1 MTNHSLATRAVR
13 CGMVLSAAFFS
24 VVTILAAGSGRCATP
39 PTGMSLSRL
48 AAVEMAIRRNI
59 DVRNE
64 ALNAAMADTDAARSR
79 ALYDPLLSMS
89 ASRSVSSFPGETFGV
104 TTTNASVGVTQY
116 LPTGG
121 SIAVATQTGYTNA
134 DSDLTGVATK
144 SWQSAAGISISQPL
158 LKNAGKEATELSI
171 TLAATTRKDALER
184 FRMYVTETVI
194 AVITSYN
201 RLYSLR
207 QTLAS
212 RMAALGTLQNLLE
225 ETKKAKPGPK
235 QRLDVANVEYALS
248 QRRKELVDAERSVRD
263 QEASLRYLIG
273 METKSQ
279 IVPTDPPAR
288 DEPPETE
295 EQAVKMALELRPDLK
310 QLRLALKTSE
320 LQERVAR
327 HQSLPDLSVTASGG
341 FSGIAGAVGSTY
353 QQIGDGKGRYWS
365 AGMQLSV
372 PIGNTAASNDYRKSK
387 IRTEQAQNQI
397 RALEWK
403 IRNDVEADMRALISA
418 RLQLQTT
425 ERSHQYAEQRRTE
438 YQKHTRAG
446 ATSVQDVINAE
457 NDLTTARNAHQD
469 ATEAFAYAV
478 AKLWRDMGILLDH
491 QGVRV
496 DTSHPEVLTEA
507 TGTTATSVAAASPP
521 APAASSTPALS
532 GGGPANAHQGTPV
545 AGVVKPA
552 LPDPAPRRSP
562 APPVATNGAMPK
574 GEVAVKGGSGAG
586 GAGPYTLVVGEYVG
600 KESLADARKK
610 ITSAGFSPLV
620 KPGPKKKASMIR
632 LLVGQFPD
640 QKSAGR
646 ALGRL
651 RSATADCFILM
662 DENRAYRLYAG
673 TYRDEKG
680 ALQEQ
685 ERLAARGVR
694 VTRERAEI
702 AVPTRL
708 LTVGS
713 YPTREAA
720 LKGAARLE
728 GLGVTSVV
736 TGSL

>member
-1 MTNHSLATRAVR
+1 MNYHSQARRAVR
-13 CGMVLSAAFFS
+13 RGVLLYAALIPA
-24 VVTILAAGSGRCATP
+24 VTILAAGNGRCATP
-39 PTGMSLSRL
+39 PGGMSLSRS
-48 AAVEMAIRRNI
+48 AAVENAIRKNI

-64 ALNAAMADTDAARSR
+64 ALNAAMADADAARSR
-79 ALYDPLLSMS
+79 ALYDPLLSTS

-104 TTTNASVGVTQY
+104 TSTNASVGVTQY

-134 DSDLTGVATK
+134 DSELTGVPTK
-144 SWQSAAGISISQPL
+144 NWQSAAGISISQPL
-158 LKNAGKEATELSI
+158 LKNAGKETTELNI
-171 TLAATTRKDALER
+171 TLAATTRKDSLER

-207 QTLAS
+207 QTLET
-212 RMAALGTLQNLLE
+212 RMAALGTLQNLLD

-248 QRRKELVDAERSVRD
+248 QRRKELVDAERNVRD

-273 METKSQ
+273 MEAKTH
-279 IVPTDPPAR
+279 IIPTDPPAR

-341 FSGIAGAVGSTY
+341 FSGVAGAVGSTY

-365 AGMQLSV
+365 AGVQLSV

-425 ERSHQYAEQRRTE
+425 ERSHQYAEQRRAE

-478 AKLWRDMGILLDH
+478 AKLWRDMGSLLDH

-496 DTSHPEVLTEA
+496 DTSHPEMVTEA
-507 TGTTATSVAAASPP
+507 AGTAVAAASPP
-521 APAASSTPALS
+521 PPPATPFTPGLS
-532 GGGPANAHQGTPV
+532 GAAPANANPGTPV
-545 AGVVKPA
+545 AVGVKPA
-552 LPDPAPRRSP
+552 LPASVARRSP
-562 APPVATNGAMPK
+562 SPPVATEKALSK
-574 GEVAVKGGSGAG
+574 GEVAGKSGSRAKD
-586 GAGPYTLVVGEYVG
+586 AAPYTLVVGEFVG
-600 KESLADARKK
+600 KQSMADARRK
-610 ITSAGFSPLV
+610 IKSAGLSPLV
-620 KPGPKKKASMIR
+620 KPGPRQKVSMIR
-632 LLVGQFPD
+632 LLIGQFPD

-646 ALGRL
+646 ELARL
-651 RSATADCFILM
+651 KGVTSDCFILM

-694 VTRERAEI
+694 ASREPAEI
-702 AVPTRL
+702 ALPTQL
-708 LTVGS
+708 LIAGS

-728 GLGVTSVV
+728 SLGVTSVV